1 MVTILKNNQYPIKRK
16 LITALALGLGLT
28 LQGFILSRTMAI
40 AQTQPTE
47 SQPQLR
53 LAITNEN
60 DRIFVNTLI
69 KSSLISLNQANQT
82 NNYSVVRALG
92 SPGFQNNNSEQDLSS
107 IFTGIREA
115 GLDFSAIS
123 EYEPVFTSDPVLDES
138 NNLLVQGRF
147 PTNPNIEFN
156 LLYQLVNGQFR
167 VDTLTVGIQP
177 VVDSSQP

>member
-1 MVTILKNNQYPIKRK
+1 MVKNILKNQYPIKRK
-16 LITALALGLGLT
+16 LITALALGLSIT
-28 LQGFILSRTMAI
+28 LQGFMLSRTIVM

-47 SQPQLR
+47 IQPQLR

-92 SPGFQNNNSEQDLSS
+92 SPGFQSNNSEEDLEA
-107 IFTGIREA
+107 IFTDIREA

-123 EYEPVFTSDPVLDES
+123 EYEPIFTSDPVLDES

-167 VDTLTVGIQP
+167 IDTLTVGIQP

>member
-1 MVTILKNNQYPIKRK
+1 MVKNILRNKYLVKQR
-16 LITALALGLGLT
+16 LLAIMSLGLFSVAVPASVVL
-28 LQGFILSRTMAI
+28 
-40 AQTQPTE
+40 AQTQSGE
-47 SQPQLR
+47 SQSQLR

-92 SPGFQNNNSEQDLSS
+92 SPGFQNNNSEQDLRD

-123 EYEPVFTSDPVLDES
+123 EYEPLFSSDPVLDES
-138 NNLLVQGRF
+138 NSLLVQGHF

-167 VDTLTVGIQP
+167 VDTFTVGIQP
-177 VVDSSQP
+177 VVDSAQP

>member
-1 MVTILKNNQYPIKRK
+1 MKNNQYPIKRK
-16 LITALALGLGLT
+16 LTTALALGLGLT
-28 LQGFILSRTMAI
+28 LHSFIVSKSIVMAQ
-40 AQTQPTE
+40 QTQAAE
-47 SQPQLR
+47 IQPQLR

-60 DRIFVNTLI
+60 DRIFINTLI

-147 PTNPNIEFN
+147 PTNPNIEFS

-167 VDTLTVGIQP
+167 IDTITVGIQP